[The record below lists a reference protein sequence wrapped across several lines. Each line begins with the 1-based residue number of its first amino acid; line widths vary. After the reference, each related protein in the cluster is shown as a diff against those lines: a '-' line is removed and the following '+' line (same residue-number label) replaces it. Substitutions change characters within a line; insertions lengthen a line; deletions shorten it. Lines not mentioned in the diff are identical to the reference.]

1 MSGSRLSWG
10 PEVSW
15 LLLAPGLAWLLGLFV
30 LPLLGLLP
38 LSLAEPLGRFSLRFR
53 FTGRIDNYSDVLQH
67 YGPLLLRSLLVAGLA
82 TALAL
87 LISYPLAC
95 FIAFRGGR
103 WRPLLTGLVVI
114 PFFTASL
121 VRMIGWTTL
130 LADRGP
136 LLGLL
141 RGLGLVMPLEV
152 LGLLHDGRLLNTT
165 PAVVGGLA
173 YNAVPFLVLPL
184 VVTLQRVGVSLLEAA
199 ADLQAGPWITLR
211 RVIWPLSKPGLAA
224 GLTLS
229 LVPTVGDVINPQML
243 GGPNDRLI
251 GNALQNLVLVQRQ
264 LPRSAALTVVL
275 MALLALLVL
284 FGLRGGSRDDLPLP

>member
-1 MSGSRLSWG
+1 MSDSRRSWA
-10 PEVSW
+10 PDASSW
-15 LLLAPGLAWLLGLFV
+15 ALVPGLAWLLGLFV
-30 LPLLGLLP
+30 LPLLALLP
-38 LSLAEPLGRFSLRFR
+38 LSLAEPLGRFSLRFQ
-53 FTGRIDNYSDVLQH
+53 FTGRIANYGEVLQA

-95 FIAFRGGR
+95 YIAFRGGR
-103 WRPLLTGLVVI
+103 WRPLLTGLVVL

-121 VRMIGWTTL
+121 VRMIGWSTL
-130 LADRGP
+130 LADQGP

-141 RGLGLVMPLEV
+141 RGLALVPPLEA
-152 LGLLHDGRLLNTT
+152 LGLLQDGRLLNTT
-165 PAVVGGLA
+165 AAVVGGLA

-184 VVTLQRVGVSLLEAA
+184 VVCLERVGTPLLEAA

-211 RVIWPLSKPGLAA
+211 RVIWPLSRPGLAA

-251 GNALQNLVLVQRQ
+251 GNALQSLVLVQRQ

-275 MALLALLVL
+275 MGLLAITVL
-284 FGLRGGSRDDLPLP
+284 IGLRGGSRDDLPLP

>member
-1 MSGSRLSWG
+1 MSGSRRSWG
-10 PEVSW
+10 PEAGS
-15 LLLAPGLAWLLGLFV
+15 LLLVPGLAWVLGLFL
-30 LPLLGLLP
+30 LPLLALLP
-38 LSLAEPLGRFSLRFR
+38 LSLAEPLGRFSLRFSV
-53 FTGRIDNYSDVLQH
+53 TGRIANYSEVLQQ
-67 YGPLLLRSLLVAGLA
+67 YGPLLLRSLRVAGLA

-87 LISYPLAC
+87 VISYPLAC

-103 WRPLLTGLVVI
+103 WRPLLTGLVVL

-130 LADRGP
+130 LADQGP

-141 RGLGLVMPLEV
+141 RSLDLVIPLEA

-184 VVTLQRVGVSLLEAA
+184 VVSLERIGAPLLEAA
-199 ADLQAGPWITLR
+199 ADLHAGPWSTLR
-211 RVIWPLSKPGLAA
+211 RVIWPLSQPGLAA

-229 LVPTVGDVINPQML
+229 LVPTVGDVIHPQML
-243 GGPNDRLI
+243 GGPNDHLI

-264 LPRSAALTVVL
+264 LPRSAALTVLL
-275 MALLALLVL
+275 MALLGVTVL
-284 FGLRGGSRDDLPLP
+284 IGLRGGNRRELPLP